1 MRPSDAR
8 RVLCLRRR
16 DGAAVVEVAFVL
28 PIFLMVVWGIVEF
41 GRAMMVG
48 QMVTNAARHG
58 VRIAV
63 IDGSTNDSVRTA
75 VTEFL
80 VSSLGIDATDVD
92 VAIAVDPAPGNT
104 DPADNL
110 VSAQSKD
117 LCQVRVAV
125 PYDEVSYMA
134 GQFLRGADLV
144 GQCTMRHE

>member
-1 MRPSDAR
+1 MRTACAQRASSGTR
-8 RVLCLRRR
+8 RC
-16 DGAAVVEVAFVL
+16 GAAVVEVAFVL
-28 PIFLMVVWGIVEF
+28 PIFLMVVWGIIEF

-63 IDGSTNDSVRTA
+63 IDGSTNDTVRTA

-80 VSSLGIDATDVD
+80 VSSLGVDAGAVD
-92 VAIAVDPAPGNT
+92 ITISVDPAPGNI
-104 DPADNL
+104 DPGDNL
-110 VSAQSKD
+110 IAAQSKD
-117 LCQVRVAV
+117 LCQIRVAV
-125 PYDEVSYMA
+125 PYDEVSYLA